1 MKLLRGNIGLIL
13 QIVIVI
19 TVLLLPLAY
28 TEPQHPLT
36 LRSYLLRASQL
47 LAMLIVYYV
56 NYLWLVPRLLRG
68 NKKLFFAANIILISL
83 LSICVHDSIRLLWNQ
98 EHNIPIPEKW
108 SPHPL
113 FVFREMFNM
122 SVAAAI
128 ATAVTRSRRWAIAE
142 KKLNEA
148 KAAQAEAELQ
158 NLRWQINPHFVLNT
172 LNNIYALT
180 EQDKKKSQTAIL
192 ELSRMLN
199 YILYDNKLKWVALQD
214 EVDFIHN
221 YIALM
226 RLRTAAPVTE
236 HYDIAGA
243 AGIQVPPMLFVSL
256 VENAFKHG
264 ICTSKESFIE
274 INITGNAQAVV
285 CLIRNSYHPK
295 SANDQSG
302 HGIGLENVAKRL
314 ALVYPDRHE
323 WQKGIITE
331 DNKSIYFS
339 KITIYDSQL
348 HNH

>member
-28 TEPQHPLT
+28 TEPLRPLT
-36 LRSYLLRASQL
+36 FRSYLLRASQL
-47 LAMLIVYYV
+47 LAMLMVYYV

-68 NKKLFFAANIILISL
+68 NKILFFIVNIILISI
-83 LSICVHDSIRLLWNQ
+83 LSICVHDSIRLLWHQ

-108 SPHPL
+108 SPHPI
-113 FVFREMFNM
+113 FIFREMFNM

-148 KAAQAEAELQ
+148 KTAQAEAELQ

-192 ELSRMLN
+192 ELSRMLK
-199 YILYDNKLKWVALQD
+199 YILYDNKQKWVALQD

-226 RLRTAAPVTE
+226 RLRTATPVSE

-243 AGIQVPPMLFVSL
+243 AGIQVPPMLFISL

-264 ICTSKESFIE
+264 ISTSKESFIE

>member
-83 LSICVHDSIRLLWNQ
+83 LSICVHDSIRLLWHQ

-226 RLRTAAPVTE
+226 RLRTATPVTE

-264 ICTSKESFIE
+264 ISTSKESFIE

-285 CLIRNSYHPK
+285 CLILSPQTTK
-295 SANDQSG
+295 AG
-302 HGIGLENVAKRL
+302 TV
-314 ALVYPDRHE
+314 
-323 WQKGIITE
+323 
-331 DNKSIYFS
+331 
-339 KITIYDSQL
+339 
-348 HNH
+348 

>member
-1 MKLLRGNIGLIL
+1 
-13 QIVIVI
+13 
-19 TVLLLPLAY
+19 
-28 TEPQHPLT
+28 
-36 LRSYLLRASQL
+36 
-47 LAMLIVYYV
+47 
-56 NYLWLVPRLLRG
+56 
-68 NKKLFFAANIILISL
+68 
-83 LSICVHDSIRLLWNQ
+83 
-98 EHNIPIPEKW
+98 
-108 SPHPL
+108 
-113 FVFREMFNM
+113 MFNM

-199 YILYDNKLKWVALQD
+199 YILYDNKQKWVALQE

-226 RLRTAAPVTE
+226 RLRTATPVSE

-243 AGIQVPPMLFVSL
+243 VGIQVPPMLFISL

-339 KITIYDSQL
+339 KITIYDTQL

>member
-28 TEPQHPLT
+28 TEPLRPLT
-36 LRSYLLRASQL
+36 LRSYLLRASQV

-56 NYLWLVPRLLRG
+56 NYLWLVPSLLRG

-83 LSICVHDSIRLLWNQ
+83 LSICVHDSLYLLWHQ

-226 RLRTAAPVTE
+226 RLRTATPVSE

-264 ICTSKESFIE
+264 ISTSKESFIE

-339 KITIYDSQL
+339 KITIYDTQL

>member
-28 TEPQHPLT
+28 TKPQHPLT

-47 LAMLIVYYV
+47 LAMLMVYYV

-68 NKKLFFAANIILISL
+68 NKMLFFIVNIILISL
-83 LSICVHDSIRLLWNQ
+83 LSICVHDSIRLLWHQ
-98 EHNIPIPEKW
+98 EFDIPIPEKW
-108 SPHPL
+108 SPHSI
-113 FVFREMFNM
+113 FIFREMFNM
-122 SVAAAI
+122 SVPAAI

-192 ELSRMLN
+192 ELSRMLK
-199 YILYDNKLKWVALQD
+199 YILYDNKQKWVALQD

-226 RLRTAAPVTE
+226 RLRTATPVTE
-236 HYDIAGA
+236 HYDIAGT
-243 AGIQVPPMLFVSL
+243 AGIQVPPMLFISL

-264 ICTSKESFIE
+264 ISTSKESFIE

>member
-1 MKLLRGNIGLIL
+1 MKLLRDNIGIIL

-28 TEPQHPLT
+28 AEPLHPLT

-47 LAMLIVYYV
+47 LAMLMVYYV

-68 NKKLFFAANIILISL
+68 KKKLFFAVNIILISL
-83 LSICVHDSIRLLWNQ
+83 LSICVHDCIFLLWHQ

-226 RLRTAAPVTE
+226 RLRTATPVTE

-243 AGIQVPPMLFVSL
+243 AGIQVPPMLFISL

>member
-28 TEPQHPLT
+28 AEPLRQLT
-36 LRSYLLRASQL
+36 LRSYLLRASQV
-47 LAMLIVYYV
+47 LAMLMVYYV

-83 LSICVHDSIRLLWNQ
+83 LSICVHDSIRLLWHQ

-264 ICTSKESFIE
+264 ISTSKESFIE

-314 ALVYPDRHE
+314 ALVYPDRYE

-339 KITIYDSQL
+339 KITIYDT
-348 HNH
+348 

>member
-47 LAMLIVYYV
+47 LAMPIVYYV

-68 NKKLFFAANIILISL
+68 NKKLFFAANIILISI
-83 LSICVHDSIRLLWNQ
+83 LSICVHDSIRLLWHQ
-98 EHNIPIPEKW
+98 EFDIPIPEKW

-158 NLRWQINPHFVLNT
+158 NLRWQINPHFVPNT

-226 RLRTAAPVTE
+226 RLRTATPVTE

-264 ICTSKESFIE
+264 ISTSKESFIE

-339 KITIYDSQL
+339 KITINDSQL

>member
-36 LRSYLLRASQL
+36 FRSYLLRTSQL

-56 NYLWLVPRLLRG
+56 NYLLLVPRLLRG
-68 NKKLFFAANIILISL
+68 NKRLFFIANIILISI
-83 LSICVHDSIRLLWNQ
+83 LSICVHDSIYLLWHQ

-108 SPHPL
+108 SPHPIFIL
-113 FVFREMFNM
+113 RETFNM

-148 KAAQAEAELQ
+148 KTAQAEAELQ

-226 RLRTAAPVTE
+226 RLRTATPVTE

-264 ICTSKESFIE
+264 ISTSKESFIE

-295 SANDQSG
+295 SANDKSG

>member
-36 LRSYLLRASQL
+36 FRSYLLRASQL

-83 LSICVHDSIRLLWNQ
+83 LSICVHDSIRLLWHQ

-180 EQDKKKSQTAIL
+180 EQDKKKSQTAS
-192 ELSRMLN
+192 LSCRGCSTT
-199 YILYDNKLKWVALQD
+199 Y
-214 EVDFIHN
+214 F
-221 YIALM
+221 
-226 RLRTAAPVTE
+226 TT
-236 HYDIAGA
+236 
-243 AGIQVPPMLFVSL
+243 
-256 VENAFKHG
+256 
-264 ICTSKESFIE
+264 TS
-274 INITGNAQAVV
+274 
-285 CLIRNSYHPK
+285 
-295 SANDQSG
+295 
-302 HGIGLENVAKRL
+302 
-314 ALVYPDRHE
+314 
-323 WQKGIITE
+323 
-331 DNKSIYFS
+331 
-339 KITIYDSQL
+339 
-348 HNH
+348 

>member
-28 TEPQHPLT
+28 TKPQHPLT

-47 LAMLIVYYV
+47 LAMLMVYYV

-68 NKKLFFAANIILISL
+68 NKMLFFIVNIILISL
-83 LSICVHDSIRLLWNQ
+83 LSICVHDSIRLLWHQ
-98 EHNIPIPEKW
+98 EFDIPIPEKW
-108 SPHPL
+108 SPHPI
-113 FVFREMFNM
+113 FIFREMFNM

-128 ATAVTRSRRWAIAE
+128 ATAVTQSRRWAIAE
-142 KKLNEA
+142 KELNEA

-226 RLRTAAPVTE
+226 RLRTATPVTE

-243 AGIQVPPMLFVSL
+243 AGIQVPPMLFISL

-264 ICTSKESFIE
+264 ISTSKESFIE

-339 KITIYDSQL
+339 KITIYDTQL